1 MNKYLMMTSN
11 MITKAGQRQ
20 YSQPHADP
28 EEQLAA
34 YQSQMTGAYKASAP
48 AFMQAR
54 VQGVNQRKVNF
65 IKQASYLQNNEDQ
78 SLLPSIVPKGD
89 LP

>member
-11 MITKAGQRQ
+11 MITKAGSRQ

-28 EEQLAA
+28 EEQFAA
-34 YQSQMTGAYKASAP
+34 YQSQMNGAYKASAP

-54 VQGVNQRKVNF
+54 AQAGVMNQRKVKF
-65 IKQASYLQNNEDQ
+65 IKQASLLQNED
-78 SLLPSIVPKGD
+78 
-89 LP
+89 

>member
-11 MITKAGQRQ
+11 MVTKAGQRQ

-34 YQSQMTGAYKASAP
+34 YQSQLNGAYKASAP

-54 VQGVNQRKVNF
+54 AQGGAINQRKVNF
-65 IKQASYLQNNEDQ
+65 IKQASYLQNED
-78 SLLPSIVPKGD
+78 
-89 LP
+89 